1 MTTRPRYRNYGV
13 RAATVAGAAVVAVAL
28 GVAACGGN
36 AESDR
41 IEATTKAVYDPAT
54 GLLRQFT
61 YDKNKNGRIDTWV
74 QMDGTKRLSAVL
86 DENEDGALDRWEEYG
101 DAGQL
106 VRAGWIRAALDA
118 QSAAT
123 ARTNAPPATP
133 ITGAPVGVGTPP
145 PTTQLPNTWA
155 YTGPDGAIARIEYL
169 DINETG
175 QVVVTLREFLEN
187 QQVVRSEEDT
197 DGDGVMDKW
206 ETYEAGVLR
215 TVEFDDNHDGKRDR
229 RFTYNATGLAL
240 IESAP
245 DASGNYTKRVVPGG
259 AAGR

>member
-1 MTTRPRYRNYGV
+1 MTTPRRYRNYGA
-13 RAATVAGAAVVAVAL
+13 RTATVAAAAVLVCTLGAA
-28 GVAACGGN
+28 GCGGD

-74 QMDGTKRLSAVL
+74 RMDGTKRLSAVL

-101 DAGQL
+101 DTGQL

-118 QSAAT
+118 QAAAT
-123 ARTNAPPATP
+123 ARTKAPATP
-133 ITGAPVGVGTPP
+133 VTGAPVGVGTPP

-155 YTGPDGAIARIEYL
+155 YTGPDGTIARVEYS
-169 DINETG
+169 DISETG
-175 QVVVTLREFLEN
+175 QVVVTLREFLDN
-187 QQVVRSEEDT
+187 QQVRRSEEDT
-197 DGDGVMDKW
+197 DGDGAMDKW
-206 ETYEAGVLR
+206 ETFEAGVLKS
-215 TVEFDDNHDGKRDR
+215 VEFDDNHDGKRDR

-245 DASGNYTKRVVPGG
+245 DAAGNYTKRVVPGG